1 MDRQGLPDSP
11 IGRVYHIT
19 AQGDLVPY
27 RPLRAMT
34 MIICMAGS
42 QGHPRPGI
50 RRPRSN
56 LRTPEGHPILG
67 RPHPKKVEL
76 LPTRDPIMTHAEL
89 VCVIVGGIGLIL
101 ITLWVLAMFVAGP
114 S

>member
-1 MDRQGLPDSP
+1 
-11 IGRVYHIT
+11 
-19 AQGDLVPY
+19 
-27 RPLRAMT
+27 MT